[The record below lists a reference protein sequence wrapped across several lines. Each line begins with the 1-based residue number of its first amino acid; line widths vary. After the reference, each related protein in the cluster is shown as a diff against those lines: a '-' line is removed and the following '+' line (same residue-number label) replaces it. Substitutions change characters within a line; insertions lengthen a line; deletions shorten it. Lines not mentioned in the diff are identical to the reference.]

1 VRRIALFVMVAL
13 VVWSAPVLWA
23 GAWRAGRDV
32 GNVTGSLP
40 VLIAASAFY
49 MSTRVVSAPS
59 VHQPAHVIPLSVS
72 QLSSH
77 RVTHMWANRL
87 TGAS

>member
-1 VRRIALFVMVAL
+1 VRRIALFVMVVL

-32 GNVTGSLP
+32 GHVTGSLP
-40 VLIAASAFY
+40 VLIAASALFVC
-49 MSTRVVSAPS
+49 TRVVSAPS
-59 VHQPAHVIPLSVS
+59 VHPAHVIPLSVS

-77 RVTHMWANRL
+77 RVTHMWANPLR
-87 TGAS
+87 GAS